1 MKYDTSEFKAL
12 DDLVNRSLKTDDET
26 KEKLKGKSLKD
37 IYQMSLEDYLDVTE
51 KVWLI
56 YLSLLMKREERDI
69 FKHDFF
75 YFNLSSLK
83 RKTKKKPY
91 RR

>member
-12 DDLVNRSLKTDDET
+12 DDRVNRSLKTDDET

-51 KVWLI
+51 KV
-56 YLSLLMKREERDI
+56 
-69 FKHDFF
+69 
-75 YFNLSSLK
+75 
-83 RKTKKKPY
+83 
-91 RR
+91 